1 MFLACKTYE
10 KQLRIEKTRLS
21 HQVWSHGGS
30 TFKKKKDIKRP
41 FFPPCRNWPICIT
54 WSSWPPRSTSWNRS
68 KVAKLFCCFVSPHL
82 VRKFSTELD
91 VNAKPAQNIRW
102 KHLQAHYFFSSQR
115 SDRGQNGQSEVSK
128 QDKRQQGK
136 GEREKVCER
145 NVYFHSSPPPQ
156 DLSCLLVL
164 SPLGSASTSQSI
176 NLVWSK
182 ACLQ

>member
-1 MFLACKTYE
+1 MSSQFCKSCALSSKEQTGIYFFKEKNLDSYSRELECPWYTY
-10 KQLRIEKTRLS
+10 
-21 HQVWSHGGS
+21 V
-30 TFKKKKDIKRP
+30 
-41 FFPPCRNWPICIT
+41 CIA
-54 WSSWPPRSTSWNRS
+54 WSSWHPRSPSLNRS
-68 KVAKLFCCFVSPHL
+68 KVEKLFCCFVSPHL

-102 KHLQAHYFFSSQR
+102 KHLQAHYFFSPQR

-128 QDKRQQGK
+128 QDKQQQGK

-156 DLSCLLVL
+156 DLSSLLVL
-164 SPLGSASTSQSI
+164 SPPGSASTSQSM